1 MRAARTRVWTVGLG
15 VVLASGAAC
24 GGHLNDVGQLNTQAG
39 SGGAGGTSSAAG
51 TSTGSGGVGAIAG
64 AGAVAGVGAG
74 GAQGGVGGAVGI
86 VSPFGGD
93 GGEGVIGPGVAGN
106 LGEAGQT
113 SEIDYPCNSG
123 LGCIIASTGPIS
135 AVAADDSNVY
145 WTEHGTVDDL
155 GNYQNDGRL
164 LRRAFGSETTEVIAT
179 GLSGPVGL
187 MLTTT
192 DAYVYLDQVFDTSL
206 RNALARVPL
215 AGGDA
220 TIVLLDVQPNGGSL
234 GACAVCGVHS
244 GGTLYFPIGNAIY
257 EIASADAKP
266 ALFTNFV
273 SWSLAVVGDN
283 LIMAGGT
290 DGQYQSQIWTIPLA
304 GGTAQ
309 LVVDPGSGYFIQ
321 PGGDNFY
328 ALDGCGDATCLCSMP
343 QTGGPWTHL
352 PNPWSGGYGLEISG
366 NLFFHDATGAD
377 QSWQMYQGTLTD
389 PSTAVVLFSL
399 PEPTA
404 TGWVGTA
411 VGVFWTDRHALRLRT
426 NDVQ

>member
-1 MRAARTRVWTVGLG
+1 MRATRVWTVGLG
-15 VVLASGAAC
+15 VVLAAGAAC
-24 GGHLNDVGQLNTQAG
+24 GGHLNEVGQLNTQAG
-39 SGGAGGTSSAAG
+39 SGGAGDASSAAG
-51 TSTGSGGVGAIAG
+51 TGAESGGAGAIAG
-64 AGAVAGVGAG
+64 AGAIVGVGAG
-74 GAQGGVGGAVGI
+74 GARGGAGGAVGI
-86 VSPFGGD
+86 VSPG
-93 GGEGVIGPGVAGN
+93 GGEGVIGPGSA
-106 LGEAGQT
+106 GEAGET
-113 SEIDYPCNSG
+113 GVIDYPCDSG
-123 LGCIIASTGPIS
+123 LGCIVANAGVIS

-164 LRRAFGSETTEVIAT
+164 LRRAFDSTTTEVIAT

-220 TIVLLDVQPNGGSL
+220 TIVQLDVQPVGGSL
-234 GACAVCGVHS
+234 GACVVCGVHS
-244 GGTLYFPIGNAIY
+244 GGTLYFPMANAIY

-266 ALFTNFV
+266 TLFTNFIA
-273 SWSLAVVGDN
+273 WSLAILGDN
-283 LIMAGGT
+283 LIMAGGM
-290 DGQYQSQIWTIPLA
+290 DDQHQSQIWTIPLT
-304 GGTAQ
+304 GGTPQ

-321 PGGDNFY
+321 PAGDNFY
-328 ALDGCGDATCLCSMP
+328 AVDNCGDAYCLCSMP

-352 PNPWSGGYGLEISG
+352 PNPWSGSSDLEISG
-366 NLFFHDATGAD
+366 NLFFHDAIGPD

-399 PEPTA
+399 PGSTA
-404 TGWVGTA
+404 RGWVGTTA
-411 VGVFWTDRHALRLRT
+411 GVFWVDFRTLRLRT